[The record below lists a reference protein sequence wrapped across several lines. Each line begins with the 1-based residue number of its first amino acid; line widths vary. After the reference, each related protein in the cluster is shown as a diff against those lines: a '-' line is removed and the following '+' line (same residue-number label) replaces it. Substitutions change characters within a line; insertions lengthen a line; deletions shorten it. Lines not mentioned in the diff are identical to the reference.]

1 MTELIFKRSG
11 TMCFTTY
18 LRILSNVLLIFL
30 SLEKGAVAS
39 AAAAAES
46 LQLCLTLC
54 DP

>member
-1 MTELIFKRSG
+1 MTELIFKISS

-30 SLEKGAVAS
+30 SLEKGAAAS
-39 AAAAAES
+39 AAAAKS
-46 LQLCLTLC
+46 LQVCLTLC

>member
-1 MTELIFKRSG
+1 
-11 TMCFTTY
+11 MCFTTY

-39 AAAAAES
+39 AAAAES